1 LRVAVFNRH
10 WSTLGGGE
18 QLAGGLASAL
28 ATEHAVDL
36 LVLERF
42 DAAHASERLGFDLT
56 GLEQRVLEPG
66 TRPFLEAT
74 EGYDLLVNTSFGSA
88 LAHRARL
95 GLYYV
100 HFPVPHPP
108 LMASDRRTWIG
119 ERLRSPFTD
128 WTELTSGFWLR
139 EHAGGGCW
147 TRDVATMDLA
157 LPREVIL
164 PFSFRLGASSW
175 PSGRRPRVVVSVAG
189 DVVFDGRVERTVRV
203 STTVTGRG
211 VSQPLP
217 VRISSDTFIP
227 RLEGQNEDD
236 RELGVVVSHVVLGP
250 RRLPVPGRLIQPFL
264 RDLRPPFV
272 AEFLERYEIAANS
285 RFTAAWVEKL
295 WGRTARVLP
304 PPVQLR
310 TPGLKRA
317 ITLSVGRFFPNA
329 LGHSKKQLEMVDAF
343 RQLFDRGFNGWELHL
358 VGGCAAE
365 HRRYVEEVRRAAAG
379 LPVLVHVNA
388 RGEDLADLFAAARI
402 FWHAAGL
409 GEDPQLHPDRFE
421 HFGISVIEAM
431 SAGAV
436 PVVFGQGGPA
446 ELVDAPR
453 AGRVFV
459 DPQSLV
465 QQTQELIAMPDELDR
480 CARAAQR
487 VAAQFG
493 PKPFARH
500 ALDLV
505 AELAHQGVHPSA

>member
-1 LRVAVFNRH
+1 LKIAVFNRH

-18 QLAGGLASAL
+18 QLAGGLAAVL
-28 ATEHAVDL
+28 ATEHAVEL
-36 LVLERF
+36 LLLERF

-74 EGYDLLVNTSFGSA
+74 EGYDLLVNTSFGSTST
-88 LAHRARL
+88 HRARL

-100 HFPVPHPP
+100 HFPVPHPTLVPKNPRSALGRRLWSP
-108 LMASDRRTWIG
+108 LAEWV
-119 ERLRSPFTD
+119 E
-128 WTELTSGFWLR
+128 WTSGFWPP

-147 TRDVATMDLA
+147 TRDEATMDLVV
-157 LPREVIL
+157 PRDTVVR
-164 PFSFRLGASSW
+164 FSLRLGASAW
-175 PSGRRPRVVVSVAG
+175 PTGRRPHVVVSVAG
-189 DVVFDGRVERTVRV
+189 DVVFDGRVERTATV
-203 STTVTGRG
+203 STSVAGRG
-211 VSQPLP
+211 VSQPVL
-217 VRISSDTFIP
+217 VRISSDTFVP
-227 RLEGQNEDD
+227 RLEGQGEDD
-236 RELGVVVSHVVLGP
+236 RQLGVVVSHAGLGP
-250 RRLPVPGRLIQPFL
+250 RRLPVPGRLVQPFV

-272 AEFLERYEIAANS
+272 AEFLERYEVAANS
-285 RFTAAWVEKL
+285 GFTAAWVETL

-310 TPGLKRA
+310 TPGPKHP
-317 ITLSVGRFFPNA
+317 IILSVGRFFPNA

-343 RQLFDRGFNGWELHL
+343 RQLCDRGINGWELHL

-365 HRRYVEEVRRAAAG
+365 HRRYVEDVRRAAAG
-379 LPVLVHVNA
+379 LPVRIHVNA
-388 RGEDLADLFAAARI
+388 RGEDLAELFAGARI

-409 GEDPQLHPDRFE
+409 GEDPQQHPDRFE

-436 PVVFGQGGPA
+436 PVVFEQGGPA

-459 DPQSLV
+459 DSQSLV
-465 QQTQELIAMPDELDR
+465 QQTQELIAMPAELDR
-480 CARAAQR
+480 CARAAQV

-493 PKPFARH
+493 PEAFARH

-505 AELAHQGVHPSA
+505 AELAHQGAHRSA